1 MAKLCLDYGHGG
13 EDPGAIYKGRCE
25 KDDVL
30 NIGKE
35 VAKELRRHGVIVD
48 ETRTK
53 DKTMSLRERSNFEKS
68 GRYDYFISFHRNA
81 FKPERAQGVETFT
94 YLNQG
99 AKAKELA
106 DRIQKGLVDIGLV
119 DRGVKTANFHVL
131 RETKAPAVLVEI
143 GFIDNSKDNKL
154 FDEKRDEIIKAIS
167 KSILSQLEIKYKE
180 EKDSLEEA
188 LDILI
193 KKGLINSPDY
203 WLLNARE
210 GKQVKGEFA
219 ALLIERV
226 AKFLK

>member
-1 MAKLCLDYGHGG
+1 MVRLCLDYGHGG

-25 KDDVL
+25 KNDVL
-30 NIGKE
+30 NIGKA

-48 ETRTK
+48 ETRTT

-81 FKPERAQGVETFT
+81 FKPERAQGVETFI

-106 DRIQKGLVDIGLV
+106 DRIQKGLVDIGFV

-131 RETKAPAVLVEI
+131 RETKAPAVLIEI
-143 GFIDNSKDNKL
+143 GFIDNSKDNQL
-154 FDEKRDEIIKAIS
+154 FDEKRDEIINAIS
-167 KSILSQLEIKYKE
+167 KAILSQLKIKYKK

-188 LDILI
+188 LDVLV

-203 WLLNARE
+203 WLINAKE